1 MQAGKTK
8 AERKASRW
16 FRTSVR
22 ADKNLNIRVNRQAQR
37 EAKRV
42 EAQSW
47 ESVAKVYASP
57 EGIAKTKAIHKQQ
70 CESLRTAKANS
81 EVRSRR
87 WKLELAVA

>member
-8 AERKASRW
+8 AERKTSMLSRAVARNEW
-16 FRTSVR
+16 RPVR
-22 ADKNLNIRVNRQAQR
+22 RARREAQR
-37 EAKRV
+37 GTKRV

-70 CESLRTAKANS
+70 CESLRTAKENG
-81 EVRSRR
+81 EVNSRR